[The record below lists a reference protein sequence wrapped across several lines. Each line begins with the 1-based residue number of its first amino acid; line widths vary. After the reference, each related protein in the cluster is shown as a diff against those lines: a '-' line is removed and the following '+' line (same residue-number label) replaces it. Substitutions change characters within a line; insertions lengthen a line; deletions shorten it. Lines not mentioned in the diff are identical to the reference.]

1 MRSITAFLLGVRGVA
16 NPRAGSL
23 ETHLISTQNGWNRTN
38 LALKL
43 TQLCKG
49 NTNPGSLHWEGHCG
63 CSDRLYSPHA
73 DFSEFPL
80 NFTRTHVP
88 AYSAPRLGINH
99 WLRPEPG
106 RAAGMSW
113 LRVEFPRHQPAVL
126 SICQSISQIFKS
138 LQSAWWQFLPSDAAQ
153 MAVEHRGQPLP
164 KTLGNVLRHP

>member
-1 MRSITAFLLGVRGVA
+1 MRSITAFLLGVKGVA
-16 NPRAGSL
+16 NLRAGSL

-43 TQLCKG
+43 TQLCRG

-63 CSDRLYSPHA
+63 CSDCLYSPHA

-80 NFTRTHVP
+80 NFTRTRVP

-99 WLRPEPG
+99 WLQLEPE

-113 LRVEFPRHQPAVL
+113 LRVEFHQHQPAVL
-126 SICQSISQIFKS
+126 PVCQSAKFSS
-138 LQSAWWQFLPSDAAQ
+138 PCSRPGDNSFLRMQPRWLSSTAANHFQ
-153 MAVEHRGQPLP
+153 KR
-164 KTLGNVLRHP
+164 